1 MASPEV
7 LRVRA
12 VVGVNVSDWRVPA
25 RHGQR
30 AQYIGR
36 DINGE
41 ELVTEFRRTDG
52 HLVLIELRRAL
63 KAGELLAADPTT
75 AAWSGVAFAQPA

>member
-1 MASPEV
+1 M
-7 LRVRA
+7 RVRA
-12 VVGVNVSDWRVPA
+12 APGVNVTDWRVPA

-30 AQYIGR
+30 VQYVGQGL
-36 DINGE
+36 NGE
-41 ELVTEFRRTDG
+41 ELVTEFRRADG
-52 HLVLIELRRAL
+52 HVVLIELRRAL